1 MNGKRFQSTKIERA
15 LRFLHGPDRHAVG
28 VDHGGF
34 EAGMAQEFLNDADVV
49 IGGWRREDGI
59 VRKSNLHPSF
69 HSGLIACSFIL

>member
-49 IGGWRREDGI
+49 IGLQEVGGGGRMELSESQTCI
-59 VRKSNLHPSF
+59 Q
-69 HSGLIACSFIL
+69 AFIRD